1 MFSQDPQSKFPVL
14 FSFSLLYNLH
24 ITVVSKQLKG
34 FNFKMVKSPTY
45 SLEVVDPGRFFQ
57 GGCWASIQARLN
69 QARLNQALISSLL

>member
-45 SLEVVDPGRFFQ
+45 SLEVVDPGRGDAGRFRGRFR
-57 GGCWASIQARLN
+57 GDAGRASKHA
-69 QARLNQALISSLL
+69 